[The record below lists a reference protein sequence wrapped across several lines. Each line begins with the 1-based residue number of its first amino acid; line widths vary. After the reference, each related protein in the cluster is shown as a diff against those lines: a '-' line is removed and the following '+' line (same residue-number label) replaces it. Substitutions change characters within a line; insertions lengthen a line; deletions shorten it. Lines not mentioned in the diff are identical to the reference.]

1 MKLPE
6 TVALLS
12 EILGNSFTALDIE
25 EIPPILEVE
34 EHPVSGSTYFL
45 RQVELV
51 SILELKLHLDHSGGG
66 LEQCLWNNC
75 NAACDHEQ
83 QGGAWN

>member
-1 MKLPE
+1 MQVLLKRIPE
-6 TVALLS
+6 ALLKRTPTVLQVK
-12 EILGNSFTALDIE
+12 ER
-25 EIPPILEVE
+25 LEVE

-51 SILELKLHLDHSGGG
+51 SILELKLHLDHSGRG

>member
-1 MKLPE
+1 MLQVKE
-6 TVALLS
+6 R
-12 EILGNSFTALDIE
+12 
-25 EIPPILEVE
+25 LEVE

-45 RQVELV
+45 RQVEHEA
-51 SILELKLHLDHSGGG
+51 ILELKLHLDHSGRG